1 MKINQIYTQYKIPD
15 NLQLHMYRVA
25 AVGSYICDHWHGE
38 KVLDKDAVV
47 QSLLLHDTG
56 NIIKFDFNLSH
67 LMGTENVDISY
78 WKKVQQDF
86 KAKYQ
91 NDEHIATVE
100 IAKEI
105 HLNNRALH
113 LLEQMGSSKL
123 ESVLNNTNWN
133 QKIASYSDLRVDP
146 HGVVTV
152 EKRFF
157 DISERYKGRDSD
169 LAISEKRKLLCL
181 ELEKQ
186 IQKNLD
192 FDLNSLSDQEIEDR
206 IKPLSEYEITG
217 TNS

>member
-1 MKINQIYTQYKIPD
+1 
-15 NLQLHMYRVA
+15 
-25 AVGSYICDHWHGE
+25 
-38 KVLDKDAVV
+38 
-47 QSLLLHDTG
+47 
-56 NIIKFDFNLSH
+56 
-67 LMGTENVDISY
+67 
-78 WKKVQQDF
+78 
-86 KAKYQ
+86 
-91 NDEHIATVE
+91 
-100 IAKEI
+100 
-105 HLNNRALH
+105 
-113 LLEQMGSSKL
+113 MGSSKL